1 MDTTL
6 HTTRDALAESVA
18 KLAAARPVVVDVL
31 PAGAI
36 SPHHADGGV
45 SHAGPP
51 IEPQR
56 MCPPMRA
63 ALGAAM
69 TLEGIAPSS
78 AEALALLEDDQ
89 IALRPNHELGGVG
102 PMVGVITASMPVFVA
117 RDEATGRTAW
127 TPINEGSG
135 RVLRYGAD
143 GPDVLER
150 LAWMRDVLAPALRVA
165 IERTGPLDLM
175 PLLTASLLQGDEA
188 HHQTEVGTALTLQA
202 LAPGLEDADPSVAAF
217 IAGNGQFFLN
227 LAMLHSKL
235 ALDCASG
242 VPGSPLLTAIARNG
256 VEVGIR
262 VSGTGDA
269 WFSGPA
275 AAPSPQRLFAGYTP
289 ADMNP
294 DLGDSAIVEA
304 YGLGALAVAAS
315 PAAAYHVG
323 IEPQDVAG
331 IQGSLA
337 AIAAGHSSDVAMP
350 GGPAI
355 LGVDVR
361 AVVAT
366 GIRPPVHTGIA
377 HREPGIGQIGA
388 GVTHPPM
395 NAFHEAVA
403 ALDGAAS

>member
-45 SHAGPP
+45 SHAGSP
-51 IEPQR
+51 IAVER

-69 TLEGIAPSS
+69 TLEGIAPNA
-78 AEALALLEDDQ
+78 AEALTLLEDGQ
-89 IALRPNHELGGVG
+89 LPLRPNHELGGVG
-102 PMVGVITASMPVFVA
+102 PMVGVVTASMPVFVA

-143 GPDVLER
+143 GPDVIER

-165 IERTGPLDLM
+165 LERTGPLDTL
-175 PLLTASLLQGDEA
+175 PILAASLLRGDEA
-188 HHQTEVGTALTLQA
+188 HHQTEVGTALTLEA

-235 ALDCASG
+235 ALDIASG

-262 VSGTGDA
+262 TSGTGAA
-269 WFSGPA
+269 WFAGPA
-275 AAPSPQRLFAGYTP
+275 AAPEPQLLFDGYTP

-294 DLGDSAIVEA
+294 DLGDSAIVEV
-304 YGLGALAVAAS
+304 YGLGAMAVAAS
-315 PAAAYHVG
+315 PQAAHYVG
-323 IEPQDVAG
+323 LDPEERFAINDGLQV
-331 IQGSLA
+331 
-337 AIAAGHSSDVAMP
+337 IAAGHHAEIAMP
-350 GGPAI
+350 TGPAI
-355 LGVDVR
+355 LGVDVE
-361 AVVAT
+361 AVVRT
-366 GIRPPVHTGIA
+366 GVRPPVHTGIA
-377 HREPGIGQIGA
+377 HRQPGIGQIGA

-395 NAFHEAVA
+395 NAFTEAVA
-403 ALDGAAS
+403 ELERTR